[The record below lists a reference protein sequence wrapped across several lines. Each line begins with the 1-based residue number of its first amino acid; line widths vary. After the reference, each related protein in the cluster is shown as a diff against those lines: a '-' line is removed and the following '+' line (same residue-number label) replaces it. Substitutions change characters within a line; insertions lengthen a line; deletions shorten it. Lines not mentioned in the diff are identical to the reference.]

1 MTKKKKNNNKKS
13 YWEEEEEEEGQQ
25 EQQEQQEQQ
34 QELTTKKQQQHSD
47 SKLQEPNKLGVC
59 EPSMLGAREHSH
71 PSKTDSYAG
80 LIYELDHIAFEANQF
95 QSAITVLDFN
105 NSLVFLIYG

>member
-1 MTKKKKNNNKKS
+1 
-13 YWEEEEEEEGQQ
+13 
-25 EQQEQQEQQ
+25 
-34 QELTTKKQQQHSD
+34 
-47 SKLQEPNKLGVC
+47 
-59 EPSMLGAREHSH
+59 MLGAPEHSH

-105 NSLVFLIYG
+105 NILVFFV